1 MFMAYVTLATFCFVA
16 FGWPHIL
23 VALGLDYDDNWE
35 HRTSPVLFMIIFL
48 LCIVMCLAVGTMLIW
63 QLSSVAVGET
73 AVEAYDH
80 EHYRKIAGSR
90 GESFQNSYDLG
101 KSKNLELFFNI
112 GIDGYPIY
120 TLFLPFRVPPY
131 TDGRSWAR
139 IPGLERHH
147 GVRVGEELTDEED
160 S

>member
-1 MFMAYVTLATFCFVA
+1 MAYVTLATFCFVA
-16 FGWPHIL
+16 LGWPHVL

-35 HRTSPVLFMIIFL
+35 HRISPVLFTIIYL
-48 LCIVMCLAVGTMLIW
+48 LCIVMCLAIATMLAW
-63 QLSSVAVGET
+63 QLKSVAVGET
-73 AVEAYDH
+73 AVETYDH
-80 EHYRKIAGSR
+80 EHYSKIAASR

-101 KSKNLELFFNI
+101 KLNNLELFFNI

-139 IPGLERHH
+139 RPGLERHH

-160 S
+160 N